1 LFIIQQRYIT
11 VFYQQE
17 LYLMSDYRFPYKDA
31 AFLIND
37 VLDFDQ
43 MCLDAGQEDVNAE
56 FASAVLE
63 EAGRLGSEVLAPLN
77 SIGDELGAKLEEDG
91 VHETP
96 GFADAYRQYVD
107 MGWASLSGDEEYGGQ
122 AMPRLLAAAVVEIWD
137 TSNLA
142 FSLCP
147 LLTTGAIESIVAHG
161 SDELK
166 NTYLPNMISGEW
178 AGSMCLTESAA
189 GSDLAAVACKAVPE
203 GDHYLITG
211 QKIFITWG
219 DHQMTENIIHL
230 VLARLPDA
238 PAGVRGIS
246 LFLVP
251 KFLLD
256 ENGQPGKRND
266 AYCVGIEH
274 KLGIHASPTC
284 TLNFGDNGG
293 AVGYLVGEPH
303 NGLMAMF
310 TMMNE
315 ARQGVGIQSLGVS
328 ERSYQQ
334 ALAYAKER
342 LQGTRSDGSRYP
354 IIEFPDVRRMLML
367 MKAATEA
374 MRGLIYIAA
383 AEGDRESAA
392 KTSEEKHRSATR
404 TGLYTPIVKGWI
416 TELSQEVTYLGT
428 QVHGGMGYVEETGSA
443 QYYRDA
449 RILTIYEGTTGI
461 QGLDLA
467 GRKIL
472 GDNGEALQGLLD
484 EIQATAQDMSGVD
497 KLSAM
502 AATLK
507 QAVESGGQARAWL
520 LENAKQD
527 RNVAGAASVNL
538 MMLLGFLCGGWVM
551 GQSTLK
557 ATQLL
562 EAGGGDEAFLKAKQV
577 TAQFYFDH
585 LLPRTS
591 SYLAMVKSGS
601 ESMMA
606 LDVEQF

>member
-1 LFIIQQRYIT
+1 
-11 VFYQQE
+11 
-17 LYLMSDYRFPYKDA
+17 MSDYRFPYKDA

-43 MCLDAGQEDVNAE
+43 MCLDAGLEDVNSE
-56 FASAVLE
+56 FAFAVLE

-77 SIGDELGAKLEEDG
+77 SIGDELGAKLDENG
-91 VHETP
+91 VQETP

-137 TSNLA
+137 SSNVA

-147 LLTTGAIESIVAHG
+147 LLTTGAVEAIAAHG

-166 NTYLPNMISGEW
+166 NTYLPNMISGQW

-189 GSDLAAVACKAVPE
+189 GSDLAAVVSKAIPE

-256 ENGQPGKRND
+256 ENGQPGERND

-293 AVGYLVGEPH
+293 AIGYLVGQPN

-334 ALAYAKER
+334 AVEYAKER

-354 IIEFPDVRRMLML
+354 IIEFPDVRRMLMV
-367 MKAATEA
+367 MKSATEA
-374 MRGLIYIAA
+374 MRGLIYVAA
-383 AEGDRESAA
+383 AEGDRERVA
-392 KTSEEKHRSATR
+392 KTPEQKHSHAAR
-404 TGLYTPIVKGWI
+404 TGVYTPVVKGWI
-416 TELSQEVTYLGT
+416 SELCQEITYLGT
-428 QVHGGMGYVEETGSA
+428 QIHGGMGYVEETGSA
-443 QYYRDA
+443 QHYRDA
-449 RILTIYEGTTGI
+449 RIMTIYEGTTGI

-467 GRKIL
+467 GRKTL

-484 EIQATAQDMSGVD
+484 EIQATAESMSGID
-497 KLSAM
+497 SLSAM
-502 AATLK
+502 ATSLK
-507 QAVESGGQARAWL
+507 QAVQSGLEATAWL

-527 RNVAGAASVNL
+527 RNVTGGASVNF
-538 MMLLGFLCGGWVM
+538 MMLLGYVCGGWVM
-551 GQSTLK
+551 GLSALK
-557 ATQLL
+557 AAQLL

-585 LLPRTS
+585 LLPRS
-591 SYLAMVKSGS
+591 AAYLATVKAGS
-601 ESMMA
+601 DSMMA

>member
-1 LFIIQQRYIT
+1 
-11 VFYQQE
+11 
-17 LYLMSDYRFPYKDA
+17 MSDYSFPYKDA

-77 SIGDELGAKLEEDG
+77 SIGDELGAKLEQDG

-96 GFADAYRQYVD
+96 GFAEAYRQYVD
-107 MGWASLSGDEEYGGQ
+107 NGWASLSGEEEYGGQ

-137 TSNLA
+137 TANVA

-147 LLTTGAIESIVAHG
+147 LLTTGAVESIVAHG

-166 NTYLPNMISGEW
+166 NTYVPNMVSGEW

-293 AVGYLVGEPH
+293 AVGYLVGQPH

-334 ALAYAKER
+334 AVAYAKER

-354 IIEFPDVRRMLML
+354 IIEFPDVRRMLMV

-383 AEGDRESAA
+383 AEGDRERAA
-392 KTSEEKHRSATR
+392 KTPEEKHRSATR

-416 TELSQEVTYLGT
+416 TEFGQEVTYLGT

-461 QGLDLA
+461 QGLDLV

-484 EIQATAQDMSGVD
+484 EIQATAQEMSSID
-497 KLSAM
+497 SLSAM
-502 AATLK
+502 AAALK

-527 RNVAGAASVNL
+527 RNVAGGASVNL

-562 EAGGGDEAFLKAKQV
+562 EAGGGDEAFLKAKLV

-585 LLPRTS
+585 LSPRTA
-591 SYLAMVKSGS
+591 SYLATVKSGS